1 MSLADHSGHAAP
13 IKRFPAGGQRSAT
26 AADREIERLMA
37 LHPKGFDLSLD
48 RISRLLAKLGNPQE
62 KLPPVIHIA
71 GTNGKGSAAAF
82 SRALLEASGLKVH
95 VHTSP
100 HLVNW
105 HERFRIGA
113 AGGGKLVADDVLAE
127 AVARAARVNDG
138 EHVTVFEILTA
149 VTFLLF
155 SEHPADAAIIE
166 VGLGGRFDATNA
178 IDRPA
183 VSVIMPI
190 SLDHEAYLGDRVEL
204 IAVEKA
210 GIIKPG
216 VPVVIG
222 AQESPTAQDVLIAT
236 AERLDCPRLV
246 YGHDF
251 MAYEKSGRMVYRD
264 EIGPMDLTPPKLPGR
279 HQFANAAAAIAAV
292 KAAGFELDQCA
303 ADRAMTTVY
312 WPGRMQRLPRG
323 KLSDL
328 APEGAE
334 IWLDGGHNPG
344 AGVVVAE
351 ALAEQEERF
360 ARPLFL
366 ICGMLNTKD
375 QTGYFRAFAGMAR
388 HVYTVPVNS
397 SDAGVPSAELA
408 GRAVAAGLSADP
420 INSVANALKRLRDS
434 WNRSEPAPRILIGG
448 SLYLAG
454 EVLEL
459 NGTPPD

>member
-1 MSLADHSGHAAP
+1 MSLADHFGHAAL
-13 IKRFPAGGQRSAT
+13 IKSFPAGGQRSFT
-26 AADREIERLMA
+26 AADREIGRLMA

-48 RISRLLAKLGNPQE
+48 RIIRLLAKLGNPQE

-71 GTNGKGSAAAF
+71 GTNGKGSTAAF

-127 AVARAARVNDG
+127 AVARVAKVNDG
-138 EHVTVFEILTA
+138 EYVTVFEILTA

-166 VGLGGRFDATNA
+166 VGLGGRFDATNV

-190 SLDHEAYLGDRVEL
+190 SLDHEVYLGDRVEL

-216 VPVVIG
+216 VPLVIG
-222 AQESPTAQDVLIAT
+222 AQESPSAQDVLIAT
-236 AERLDCPRLV
+236 AERLDCARLV

-251 MAYEKSGRMVYRD
+251 MAYEQDGRMVYRD
-264 EIGPMDLTPPKLPGR
+264 EIGPMVLTPPKLPGR

-292 KAAGFELDQCA
+292 KVAGFELDQHA

-312 WPGRMQRLPRG
+312 WPGRMQWLPRG

-328 APEGAE
+328 APQGAE
-334 IWLDGGHNPG
+334 IWLDG
-344 AGVVVAE
+344 VTI
-351 ALAEQEERF
+351 R
-360 ARPLFL
+360 
-366 ICGMLNTKD
+366 
-375 QTGYFRAFAGMAR
+375 
-388 HVYTVPVNS
+388 VPAS
-397 SDAGVPSAELA
+397 SLP
-408 GRAVAAGLSADP
+408 
-420 INSVANALKRLRDS
+420 KRLQ
-434 WNRSEPAPRILIGG
+434 NRESGLHGRCF
-448 SLYLAG
+448 
-454 EVLEL
+454 
-459 NGTPPD
+459 